1 MAFML
6 SGLFIFLARVA
17 DMSMATFRILMLMR
31 GRSVIASLI
40 GFMESLLY
48 ILALGQVL
56 KHLDSPINMVI
67 FSAGFSVGNF
77 FGSRIEESI
86 ALGYVNAQIISV
98 SCHDTLQET
107 LREAGFGVTTVEGHG
122 KDGVH
127 HILHIM
133 LKRRDLHKMMQMVG
147 ARDQKAFVSIFDTR
161 QIFGGFFPAHKSK

>member
-67 FSAGFSVGNF
+67 FAAGFAVGNF
-77 FGSRIEESI
+77 VGSRIEESI

-107 LREAGFGVTTVEGHG
+107 LREGFGVTTVEGHG

-133 LKRRDLHKMMQMVG
+133 LKDAIYKMMQMVG
-147 ARDQKAFVSIFDTR
+147 ARDQKALSPYLIPVRF
-161 QIFGGFFPAHKSK
+161 